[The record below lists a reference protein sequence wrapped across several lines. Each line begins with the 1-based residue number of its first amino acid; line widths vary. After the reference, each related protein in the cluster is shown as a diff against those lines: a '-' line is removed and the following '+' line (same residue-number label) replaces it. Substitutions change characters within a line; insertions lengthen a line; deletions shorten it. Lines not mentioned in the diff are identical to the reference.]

1 MIKPQLSPRRRA
13 LRVGAL
19 ALATALAISIWLASA
34 AGASSSPPTPE
45 VTTLQYEAFPTV
57 LNVPELAEE
66 LGFLGP
72 LKLHNVGGP
81 QNGPQ
86 EIEAL
91 QSGDLDFA
99 GSFNGGIISAVNAGA
114 KITAVVAYLGDK
126 GIAAGGIYVPK
137 SSSIT
142 TASDLV
148 GKPVAYYTG
157 TLAASTVET
166 YLLKNG
172 LKPSQVTPVSLTGL
186 GEIQAL
192 KSGEVA
198 AAYLV
203 GTEIAEAKSEGAFR
217 ALATEDQLYGQ
228 IGTCSY
234 VFSNDFIKKNPNTV
248 RLFVSG
254 VAKALAWVQQ
264 HTRQQVIAEYTKFLN
279 SQGRTSDAAAFKY
292 WEADGVPTNGGLIRP
307 QDFSVFSNWLQNTG
321 LVKKGDVDLNTIY
334 TNKFNP
340 DAQ

>member
-1 MIKPQLSPRRRA
+1 MIKPQSSFRRPA
-13 LRVGAL
+13 LGAAGL
-19 ALATALAISIWLASA
+19 ALAAALTLSIWFAST
-34 AGASSSPPTPE
+34 AGASSSSLKPE

-66 LGFLGP
+66 LGYLGP
-72 LKLHNVGGP
+72 LELHNVGGT

-91 QSGDLDFA
+91 ESGDLDFA
-99 GSFNGGIISAVNAGA
+99 GSFNGGIISAVKAGA

-142 TASDLV
+142 AASDLV

-192 KSGEVA
+192 KSGQVA

-203 GTEIAEAKSEGAFR
+203 GTAIEQAKSQGAFR

-234 VFSNDFIKKNPNTV
+234 VFSDDFIKKNPNTV
-248 RLFVSG
+248 RLFVTG
-254 VAKALAWVQQ
+254 VAKALVWVQH

-279 SQGRTSDAAAFKY
+279 SQGRTSDAAS
-292 WEADGVPTNGGLIRP
+292 PN
-307 QDFSVFSNWLQNTG
+307 
-321 LVKKGDVDLNTIY
+321 
-334 TNKFNP
+334 
-340 DAQ
+340 